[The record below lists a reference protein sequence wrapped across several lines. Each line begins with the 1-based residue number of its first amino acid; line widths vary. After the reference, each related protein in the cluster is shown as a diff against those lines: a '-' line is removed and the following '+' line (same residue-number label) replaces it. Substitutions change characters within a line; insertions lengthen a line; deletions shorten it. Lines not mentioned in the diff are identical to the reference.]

1 MFITLV
7 GGLGSIIL
15 GAVILGTV
23 LAPPVLVGDRP
34 GRRAA
39 GWLPLIKHT
48 VNPIEPWLAGES
60 WLHSIRE
67 DPAVLAVMEVPEDA
81 HASARTHLC
90 P

>member
-7 GGLGSIIL
+7 GGPGSIIL
-15 GAVILGTV
+15 GAVILGTA
-23 LAPPVLVGDRP
+23 LAPPVLVSDRP

-39 GWLPLIKHT
+39 GWLPLIKHAL
-48 VNPIEPWLAGES
+48 NPVEPWLAGES
-60 WLHSIRE
+60 WLHGIRE